1 MIRILIADDHVI
13 VREGLKRIIEASGS
27 GLQVIGEAATGQEA
41 LDLAKATRPEVVL
54 LDVSMP
60 GRGGL
65 ETAQELKRRDPRV
78 RVLMLTVHPEDHF
91 AVRCLKEGADGYLT
105 KDVASEQLVQA
116 ILKVHSGG
124 KYVSPALA
132 ERLAFSLDSGFGRP
146 LHEALSDREFEVLRR
161 IGAGKTVGEI
171 ATELNLSVKTI
182 STYRARILD
191 KMNMKNNAELMRY
204 VVEQGIAE

>member
-13 VREGLKRIIEASGS
+13 VREGLKRIIEASP
-27 GLQVIGEAATGQEA
+27 GLQVVAEAGSGQEA
-41 LDLAKATRPEVVL
+41 LDLAKSARPEVVL

-65 ETAQELKRRDPRV
+65 ETAQELKKRDPRV
-78 RVLMLTVHPEDHF
+78 KVLMLTVHPEDHF

-116 ILKVHSGG
+116 IRKVHGGG
-124 KYVSPALA
+124 KYVSPSLA
-132 ERLAFSLDSGFGRP
+132 ERLAWSLDTGFGRP
-146 LHEALSDREFEVLRR
+146 PHEALSDREFEVLRA

-171 ATELNLSVKTI
+171 AAELNLSVKTI
-182 STYRARILD
+182 STYRARILE
-191 KMNMKNNAELMRY
+191 KMNMRNNAELMRY
-204 VVEQGIAE
+204 VMEQGLT